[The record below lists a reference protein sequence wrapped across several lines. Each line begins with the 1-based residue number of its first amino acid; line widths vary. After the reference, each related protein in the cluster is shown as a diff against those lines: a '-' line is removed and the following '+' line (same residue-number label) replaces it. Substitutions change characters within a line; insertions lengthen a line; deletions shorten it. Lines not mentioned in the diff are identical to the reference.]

1 MKRNKLFILL
11 LALFLSFSL
20 TAWAKEDNRQK
31 LYDGAVT
38 LMDMEYYEEA
48 RAVLNVLGD
57 YSDSQT
63 LLAECEQKI
72 GNNEQAEE
80 TGAYKLTVT
89 VQAKLLQANHV
100 GNEWVPAF
108 YVNGQYTPWSSSNEK
123 KQQYAL
129 EGETISVSVGDAIPL
144 QCVIVETD
152 QYPDTGSHREHVTVT
167 EELLKSGTTLTWTI
181 EVEENRGRY
190 KGNAAQWQVDI
201 TLSGKE

>member
-31 LYDGAVT
+31 LYDGAVA

-72 GNNEQAEE
+72 GSTEQAEE
-80 TGAYKLTVT
+80 TGAYTLTVT

-108 YVNGQYTPWSSSNEK
+108 YVNGQYTAWSSSNEK

-129 EGETISVSVGDAIPL
+129 EGETVSVSVGDAIPL

-152 QYPDTGSHREHVTVT
+152 QYPDTGSYREHVTVT
-167 EELLKSGTTLTWTI
+167 EELLKSGMTMTWTI
-181 EVEENRGRY
+181 EVKENRGRY

>member
-1 MKRNKLFILL
+1 MKRDKLFILL

-31 LYDGAVT
+31 LYDGAVA

-72 GNNEQAEE
+72 GGTEQAEE
-80 TGAYKLTVT
+80 TGAYTLTVT
-89 VQAKLLQANHV
+89 VQVKLLQANHV

-108 YVNGQYTPWSSSNEK
+108 YVNGQYTAWSSSNEK
-123 KQQYAL
+123 KSNMPWKVKR
-129 EGETISVSVGDAIPL
+129 SVYLWGIRYLSSASLWKQINIRIRVPI
-144 QCVIVETD
+144 
-152 QYPDTGSHREHVTVT
+152 GSM
-167 EELLKSGTTLTWTI
+167 
-181 EVEENRGRY
+181 
-190 KGNAAQWQVDI
+190 
-201 TLSGKE
+201 

>member
-1 MKRNKLFILL
+1 MN
-11 LALFLSFSL
+11 
-20 TAWAKEDNRQK
+20 
-31 LYDGAVT
+31 
-38 LMDMEYYEEA
+38 MEYYEEA

-72 GNNEQAEE
+72 GSTEQAEE
-80 TGAYKLTVT
+80 TGTYTLTVT

-108 YVNGQYTPWSSSNEK
+108 YVNGQYAAWSSSNEK

-129 EGETISVSVGDAIPL
+129 EGETVSVSVGDAIPL

-167 EELLKSGTTLTWTI
+167 EELLKNGTTMTWNI

-201 TLSGKE
+201 TLIGKE

>member
-11 LALFLSFSL
+11 LAFFLSFSL
-20 TAWAKEDNRQK
+20 RAWAKEDHRQK
-31 LYDGAVT
+31 LYDGAVA
-38 LMDMEYYEEA
+38 LMNMEYYEEA

-72 GNNEQAEE
+72 GGTEQAEE
-80 TGAYKLTVT
+80 TGAYTLTVT
-89 VQAKLLQANHV
+89 VQVKLLQANHV

-108 YVNGQYTPWSSSNEK
+108 YVNGQYAAWSSSDEK
-123 KQQYAL
+123 KQQYTL
-129 EGETISVSVGDAIPL
+129 EGKAVSASVGDTIPL

-152 QYPDTGSHREHVTVT
+152 QYPDTGSHREHVTVN
-167 EELLKSGTTLTWTI
+167 EELLKSGTTMTWNI

-201 TLSGKE
+201 TLIGKE

>member
-20 TAWAKEDNRQK
+20 TAWAKGDNRQK

-72 GNNEQAEE
+72 GSTEQAEE
-80 TGAYKLTVT
+80 TGAYTLTVT

-108 YVNGQYTPWSSSNEK
+108 YVNGQYTAWSSSNEK

-129 EGETISVSVGDAIPL
+129 EGETVSVSVGDAIPL

-152 QYPDTGSHREHVTVT
+152 QYPDTGSYREHVTVT
-167 EELLKSGTTLTWTI
+167 EELLKSGMTMTWTI

>member
-1 MKRNKLFILL
+1 MKRIKLFICL
-11 LALFLSFSL
+11 LALFLCLSPEVR
-20 TAWAKEDNRQK
+20 AKTDNCQK
-31 LYDGAVT
+31 LYDGAVA
-38 LMDMEYYEEA
+38 LMDMACYEEA

-57 YSDSQT
+57 YSDSQS

-72 GNNEQAEE
+72 GCADPMEQ
-80 TGAYKLTVT
+80 TGAYTLTVT

-108 YVNGQYTPWSSSNEK
+108 YVNDQYMPWSSSDK
-123 KQQYAL
+123 KNQSCSL
-129 EGETISVSVGDAIPL
+129 EDGKFSVSIGDTLNL

-167 EELLKSGTTLTWTI
+167 EKLLSSGTTMTWNI

-190 KGNAAQWQVDI
+190 KGNRAQWQVEI
-201 TLSGKE
+201 TLTGEK

>member
-11 LALFLSFSL
+11 LALFLCISL

-31 LYDGAVT
+31 LYDGAVA

-48 RAVLNVLGD
+48 RAVLNVLGN
-57 YSDSQT
+57 YNDSTT

-72 GNNEQAEE
+72 GFTEQAEE
-80 TGAYKLTVT
+80 AGTYRLTIT

-108 YVNGQYTPWSSSNEK
+108 YVNGQYAAWSSSNENQ
-123 KQQYAL
+123 QQYAL
-129 EGETISVSVGDAIPL
+129 DGETVSVSVGDTLPL

-152 QYPDTGSHREHVTVT
+152 QYPDTGSYRENVTVT
-167 EELLKSGTTLTWTI
+167 EEMLQHGATMTWNI

-190 KGNAAQWQVDI
+190 KGNKAQWQVEV
-201 TLSGKE
+201 TLTGEE